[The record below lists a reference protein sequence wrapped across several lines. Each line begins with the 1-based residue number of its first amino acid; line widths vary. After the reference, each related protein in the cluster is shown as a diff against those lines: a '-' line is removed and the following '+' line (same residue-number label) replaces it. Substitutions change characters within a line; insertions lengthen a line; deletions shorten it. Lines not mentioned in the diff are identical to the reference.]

1 MKESLS
7 YDVLTVM
14 QEKKWKGLTADGRK
28 WEFSKQYYDYRWVHK
43 RLCDLVANWCAM
55 RAWATDDWLLL
66 YQVSEKWL
74 GIKSFDDYKK
84 AVYKPR
90 TPKPKK
96 TREESNC
103 KKESKE
109 WYRDILWYWHDSN
122 WKIVPWVNKNDQY
135 KDMRIW
141 YKALAIWWP
150 HMMAESTPW
159 KGGEESAVKKECK
172 MIGTED
178 ISSLERWEN
187 GGNMGIWWDDSNH
200 SPRSP
205 PVWYT
210 AWTQITTTHRNG
222 EWKIAIWYYP
232 SGRVT
237 QTWMIPTLRDW
248 KTPLF
253 AERKE
258 EANQPRYKRLRSA
271 FTGK

>member
-1 MKESLS
+1 MKETLS

-14 QEKKWKGLTADGRK
+14 QEKKWERHTASAWK
-28 WEFSKQYYDYRWVHK
+28 WWFSVLYYRYEWVHK

-66 YQVSEKWL
+66 YKVSDKWL
-74 GIKSFDDYKK
+74 CIKSFDDYKK
-84 AVYKPR
+84 ATYKPR

-96 TREESNC
+96 TREES
-103 KKESKE
+103 
-109 WYRDILWYWHDSN
+109 
-122 WKIVPWVNKNDQY
+122 
-135 KDMRIW
+135 
-141 YKALAIWWP
+141 
-150 HMMAESTPW
+150 
-159 KGGEESAVKKECK
+159 AVKKECKKENKAWSFMPDGKNKLIWWDVFKKEYK

-205 PVWYT
+205 TVWYT
-210 AWTQITTTHRNG
+210 AWTQITTTHRNEQG
-222 EWKIAIWYYP
+222 DIAIWYYP

-248 KTPLF
+248 KIPLF

-258 EANQPRYKRLRSA
+258 EAKQPRYKRLRSA
-271 FTGK
+271 FTRV